1 MTLGDKEQRE
11 NPVVAKNA
19 DIIYDDTISE
29 CFKFFALKIRQQN
42 PQRLSG

>member
-1 MTLGDKEQRE
+1 MRDKEQWE

-19 DIIYDDTISE
+19 DIIYDDTMSE
-29 CFKFFALKIRQQN
+29 HFNFFTLKIRQQN